1 MSSEPGE
8 ELRRRRGLVLV
19 GALALAAVAG
29 VFGSRL
35 LFSAQPPSPQRPVR
49 PIVQIVRPQ
58 PGLPDLSDVVDRV
71 CPSVA
76 VIVPRGADASA
87 VSSSVGTAAASL
99 VSADGWLLVSSSAL
113 PQGQLDA
120 VFGDGTRSNL
130 SEVRQDPVSGLAIVK
145 SEGAAGPPLPFNDQA
160 FPRVG
165 QFGFAVST
173 PVGDGCSASA
183 AMIGSDFIADG
194 GGSTGYIRL
203 QPAPDPWTPGE
214 PWFGTDGRVV
224 GIGADDPAGNVIP
237 APLVSVIVDE
247 LARNSLSPATEFGFR
262 LVDYPA
268 PISTRLGNL
277 RSGAGVALVKPKS
290 AAARA
295 GLKAGDIVTAVGD
308 VPVSGASELGR
319 ALDAQQD
326 AATLTIQRGGQQ
338 LSLTIKR
345 AH

>member
-1 MSSEPGE
+1 MSSDPGE
-8 ELRRRRGLVLV
+8 EPRRHREFVLV

-29 VFGSRL
+29 AFASRL
-35 LFSAQPPSPQRPVR
+35 LFSAQPPSSQRPAR
-49 PIVQIVRPQ
+49 PIVQIVRQQ
-58 PGLPDLSDVVDRV
+58 PGLPDLSDVVDRL

-76 VIVPRGADASA
+76 MIVPRGADASA
-87 VSSSVGTAAASL
+87 PSSTAGTAAASL

-120 VFGDGTRSNL
+120 VFGDGTRSSL
-130 SEVRQDPVSGLAIVK
+130 SEMRQDPVSGLAIVK
-145 SEGAAGPPLPFNDQA
+145 SGGAAGPPLTFNDQA

-165 QFGFAVST
+165 QFSVAVRT

-183 AMIGSDFIADG
+183 AMIGSDFLADG
-194 GGSTGYIRL
+194 GGSAGYIRL

-214 PWFGTDGRVV
+214 PWFGADGRVI

-247 LARNSLSPATEFGFR
+247 LVRNSLSPATEFGFR
-262 LVDYPA
+262 PTDYPA

-277 RSGAGVALVKPKS
+277 RSGAGVALVQPKS

-295 GLKAGDIVTAVGD
+295 GLKAGDIVTAVGR

-319 ALDAQQD
+319 ALDAQQN
-326 AATLTIQRGGQQ
+326 AATLTVERDGQQ
-338 LSLTIKR
+338 LTVTVKR
-345 AH
+345 EH